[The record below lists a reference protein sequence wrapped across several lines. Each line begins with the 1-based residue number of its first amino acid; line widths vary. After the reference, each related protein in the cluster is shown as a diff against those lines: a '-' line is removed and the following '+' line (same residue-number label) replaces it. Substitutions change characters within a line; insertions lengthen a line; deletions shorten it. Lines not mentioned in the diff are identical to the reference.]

1 MSILIWKVVDH
12 DGIDK
17 MNLTHTVWSPP
28 KNSQHEKGLRPTVFA
43 LHGHGANSQDLL
55 GLAPYL
61 ASGQILLICPEAEFQ
76 IQQGLPSYTWFNTE
90 DGNRRTSEEFTRVTK
105 LLSEFITD
113 ATNQYNVDPKR
124 TIVLGFSQGGGLAY
138 ELGLSM
144 PEKFQGVAELST
156 SLSEETAIGTSTINE
171 HHERLSIFIQ
181 HGVLDEIVT
190 IDRGRNARDQL
201 EKIGLKPKYYEY
213 QMQHQISAESL
224 TELSTWINGIL
235 I

>member
-1 MSILIWKVVDH
+1 MSILIWKDVDR

-17 MNLTHTVWSPP
+17 MNLIHTVWSPP
-28 KNSQHEKGLRPTVFA
+28 KNIQHEKGLLPTLFA
-43 LHGHGANSQDLL
+43 LHGHGANAQDLL

-61 ASGQILLICPEAEFQ
+61 DSGKILLICPEAEFQ

-90 DGNRRTSEEFTRVTK
+90 NGNRRTSEEFKRVTK

-113 ATNQYNVDPKR
+113 ATNQYNVDPER

-144 PEKFQGVAELST
+144 PERFQGIAALST
-156 SLSEETAIGTSTINE
+156 SLPEETATNMSTINE
-171 HHERLSIFIQ
+171 YHERLSIFIQ

-190 IDRGRNARDQL
+190 IDRGRDARDQL
-201 EKIGLKPKYYEY
+201 EKVGLKSKYYEY

-224 TELSTWINGIL
+224 TELSAWINEIL

>member
-1 MSILIWKVVDH
+1 M
-12 DGIDK
+12 
-17 MNLTHTVWSPP
+17 
-28 KNSQHEKGLRPTVFA
+28 
-43 LHGHGANSQDLL
+43 
-55 GLAPYL
+55 
-61 ASGQILLICPEAEFQ
+61 
-76 IQQGLPSYTWFNTE
+76 
-90 DGNRRTSEEFTRVTK
+90 
-105 LLSEFITD
+105 
-113 ATNQYNVDPKR
+113 
-124 TIVLGFSQGGGLAY
+124 AY
-138 ELGLSM
+138 ELGLST
-144 PEKFQGVAELST
+144 PERFQGVAALST
-156 SLSEETAIGTSTINE
+156 SLPEETAISTSTINE

>member
-1 MSILIWKVVDH
+1 
-12 DGIDK
+12 

-28 KNSQHEKGLRPTVFA
+28 KSSQHEKGLLPTVFA

-138 ELGLSM
+138 ELGLST
-144 PEKFQGVAELST
+144 PERYQRVAALST
-156 SLSEETAIGTSTINE
+156 SLPEETAISTSTINE

-181 HGVLDEIVT
+181 HGILDEIVT